1 MVRIHIKH
9 HVSSMRNL
17 NENYGSEVRMQHG
30 FLVADKQPGMTSH
43 DVVSVARR
51 SLETRKVGHSGTL
64 DPMATGILVLGFN
77 NGTRLLQYITDGD
90 KDYRATIVLGSATV
104 TDDSQGEVINST
116 DASHITDEQIKD
128 EIAKMRGTI
137 LQRPSSVSAVKI
149 DGERAYNR
157 VRSGEDVVLPAREVT
172 ISSLEVPQIRR
183 MGSAIEVDIHV
194 TCSAGTFIRAIARD
208 CGDGLGVGGHL
219 NSLRRTRI
227 AGFGLDQAITLDQLK
242 SKDFETLDLADVART
257 TFVAREIAM
266 DEKIELSFGRALAAN
281 PDGKIYAGIDSS
293 NQLIALLQNVDG
305 KAKPIAVFAAA
316 N

>member
-1 MVRIHIKH
+1 
-9 HVSSMRNL
+9 
-17 NENYGSEVRMQHG
+17 MQHG
-30 FLVADKQPGMTSH
+30 FLVVDKQPGMTSH

-51 SLETRKVGHSGTL
+51 SLETRKVGHAGTL
-64 DPMATGILVLGFN
+64 DPMATGILILGFN

-90 KDYRATIVLGSATV
+90 KDYRATMVLGSATV

-116 DASHITDEQIKD
+116 DASHITDEQIED

-157 VRSGEDVVLPAREVT
+157 VRSGEDVLLPAREVT
-172 ISSLEVPQIRR
+172 ISSLEILQIRR
-183 MGSAIEVDIHV
+183 MGSGIEVDIHV

-208 CGDGLGVGGHL
+208 CGAALGVGGHL

-227 AGFGLDQAITLDQLK
+227 AGFGLERAITLDQLK
-242 SKDFETLDLADVART
+242 SKDFETLDIADVARS
-257 TFVAREIAM
+257 TFTVREIAL
-266 DEKIELSFGRALAAN
+266 DEKIELSFGRALVAN
-281 PDGKIYAGIDSS
+281 PDNSIYAGIDSS
-293 NQLIALLQNVDG
+293 NQLIALLQNVEG
-305 KAKPIAVFAAA
+305 KAKPIAVFAPA

>member
-1 MVRIHIKH
+1 
-9 HVSSMRNL
+9 
-17 NENYGSEVRMQHG
+17 MQHG
-30 FLVADKQPGMTSH
+30 FLVVDKQPGMTSH

-51 SLETRKVGHSGTL
+51 SLGTRKVGHAGTL

-90 KDYRATIVLGSATV
+90 KDYHATIVLGSATV
-104 TDDSQGEVINST
+104 TDDSQGEVINTS
-116 DASHITDEQIKD
+116 DASHISDQQIED
-128 EIAKMRGTI
+128 EITKMRGTI

-172 ISSLEVPQIRR
+172 ISTLEILQIRR

-208 CGDGLGVGGHL
+208 CGAALGVGGHL

-227 AGFGLDQAITLDQLK
+227 AGFGLKRAVTLDQLK
-242 SKDFETLDLADVART
+242 SKDFETLDIADVARS
-257 TFVAREIAM
+257 TFAVREIAL

-281 PDGKIYAGIDSS
+281 PDNNIYAGIDSS

-305 KAKPIAVFAAA
+305 KAKPIAVFAPA